1 MNASRTLP
9 FLLLCSSTMIAAEA
23 KPPLEVTGYVID
35 AQVNPTAHTLNAQA
49 KVTFTAN
56 QAADAAVFE
65 LHGALRVTEVR
76 DGSGA
81 SLNGERGANATVRV
95 TPPQPLVA
103 GQSYTYTF
111 LYNGQLS
118 DAEGGP
124 VEGLKLASVDDP
136 ISYLLYAGRW
146 FPLVGYTTDRFTA
159 EMHVFVPAG
168 YTVIGSGATNQPG
181 PQAKV
186 VSTEQ
191 AHRDAA
197 APAGAPDAGPQL
209 SRRGEAAGEAPTTA
223 GEQRRKNGTE
233 QPDEEADVPER
244 PSVKAKPAA
253 SAAKTGTTEAARARA
268 RRAALAAAAP
278 KSAPAQKTSLAL
290 PGGQEFDFSWTKP
303 GFPGTLVIG
312 KFLPPVTETG
322 SPNIKVYT
330 TQAHQAAAA
339 AYADTAN
346 REFAFFTSTYGLPES
361 NHLNIVELPD
371 DTVPAAWGPE
381 VAGIAGARM
390 ANKSD
395 ARLLANTVAHQW
407 WGSAVS
413 PATLN
418 DTWITNGMAR
428 YSELLFVEDQGG
440 KPALQQTLPDVQAGA
455 LAYDT
460 TPLSSV
466 GRLSVF
472 SPEFQSQTLEKGAM
486 VFHMLRWEAGDDGF
500 LKIVKA
506 VQTQF
511 VDKGISTSDFEKLA
525 EGQTQ
530 AQLTAF
536 FSQWLD
542 GTGAPQFV
550 DKYAVYRLGN
560 DKGFR
565 TIGSVG
571 QDLDLFNM
579 PIELQVQTEGKTEDK
594 RVDVEGTS
602 SQYVVD
608 TFGAPRKIQIDP
620 NNWILKTTP
629 DLQVRVAIL
638 KGQQLVGQNDLG
650 GALQEFQK
658 ALAANPASSL
668 ANYRIGELLFT
679 QRNYQAA
686 ANSYRDALRGDGDPN
701 WTQVWSHIAL
711 GKIFDVTG
719 QRDRAVNE
727 YRQAVQTNDNTAG
740 ALNEARLYLK
750 GPYRRDD
757 AGQ

>member
-1 MNASRTLP
+1 
-9 FLLLCSSTMIAAEA
+9 MIAAES
-23 KPPLEVTGYVID
+23 KPPIEVTGYVID
-35 AQVNPTAHTLNAQA
+35 AQVNPAAHTLNAEA

-56 QAADAAVFE
+56 QAADAAVFD

-76 DGSGA
+76 DAGGA

-95 TPPQPLVA
+95 TPTQPLVA

-111 LYNGQLS
+111 LYNGQLTGS
-118 DAEGGP
+118 EGGP

-186 VSTEQ
+186 VNAEQ

-197 APAGAPDAGPQL
+197 APATAPDAGPQL
-209 SRRGEAAGEAPTTA
+209 SRRGEAADQAPTTA
-223 GEQRRKNGTE
+223 SEQRRKNGTE
-233 QPDEEADVPER
+233 QPDEEADMPGR

-253 SAAKTGTTEAARARA
+253 SAKAAGAAAKTAGARA
-268 RRAALAAAAP
+268 RRAAAAP
-278 KSAPAQKTSLAL
+278 PPITSTTQARSFAL
-290 PGGQEFDFSWTKP
+290 PGGQEFDFSWTKA

-312 KFLPPVTETG
+312 KFLPPVSEIG

-330 TQAHQAAAA
+330 TAAHQDSAA

-346 REFAFFTSTYGLPES
+346 REFAFYTSTYGLPES
-361 NHLNIVELPD
+361 NKLNIVELPD
-371 DTVPAAWGPE
+371 DTVPAAWAPE
-381 VAGIAGARM
+381 IAGIAGGRM

-407 WGSAVS
+407 WGSQVS

-428 YSELLFVEDQGG
+428 YSELLYVEDQGG
-440 KPALQQTLPDVQAGA
+440 KPALQQAVLDVQAGA

-460 TPLSSV
+460 TPLASA
-466 GRLSVF
+466 GRLPVF

-486 VFHMLRWEAGDDGF
+486 VFHMLRWEVGDDGF

-511 VDKGISTSDFEKLA
+511 ADKGIATSDFEKLA

-530 AQLTAF
+530 QQLTAF

-550 DKYAVYRLGN
+550 NKYAVYRLGN

-594 RVDVEGTS
+594 RVEVEGTS

-608 TFGAPRKIQIDP
+608 TFGSPRKIQIDP

-650 GALQEFQK
+650 
-658 ALAANPASSL
+658 
-668 ANYRIGELLFT
+668 
-679 QRNYQAA
+679 
-686 ANSYRDALRGDGDPN
+686 
-701 WTQVWSHIAL
+701 
-711 GKIFDVTG
+711 
-719 QRDRAVNE
+719 
-727 YRQAVQTNDNTAG
+727 
-740 ALNEARLYLK
+740 
-750 GPYRRDD
+750 
-757 AGQ
+757 